1 MTTREPGASEHFTF
15 GFTFSPFS
23 TAFFATRP
31 AATITEGFEVLVQEV
46 MAAITTEPCW
56 SERPVAP
63 TGAEAAR
70 SAAALPKPFLS
81 LGAVKSALK
90 VSLIFGRSMRS
101 CGRFGPE
108 TQGTTVP
115 MSRSMVWV

>member
-15 GFTFSPFS
+15 GFTVRPFS
-23 TAFFATRP
+23 TAFLATRP
-31 AATITEGFEVLVQEV
+31 AATITEGFEVFVQEV
-46 MAAITTEPCW
+46 IAAITTEAW
-56 SERPVAP
+56 LSERPVAP

-81 LGAVKSALK
+81 FGAVKSVLK
-90 VSLIFGRSMRS
+90 DSLIFGRSMRS

-108 TQGTTVP
+108 TQGTTVL
-115 MSRSMVWV
+115 MSRSMVCV